1 MRDRGRLA
9 VSGIIVLLV
18 AVIACKIVDPGPL
31 STSAAPVGKIV
42 DPGPLSTSAAPVG
55 KIVDPGPLSTSTG

>member
-1 MRDRGRLA
+1 MRDRGKLA
-9 VSGIIVLLV
+9 ISGIIVLLV

-42 DPGPLSTSAAPVG
+42 DPGPLSTS
-55 KIVDPGPLSTSTG
+55 TG